1 MRKQLQFS
9 VYALLGLTLFFG
21 ACKKNDEVIPTE
33 NPFASFLADSTTT
46 IEAVNDNKYDYEL
59 GYEFT
64 SSKAATL
71 TELGARMP
79 KAGTYQ
85 VTLWDAETG
94 KSIVQA
100 NVTQAKDGVSAST
113 SVAKTALTAGKAY
126 RISVYTDNKAYYQ
139 IYPKRTAVEVKA
151 ARIGMFPIVKGNI
164 TISNSFYSEDK
175 SVYPD
180 SNAEGYLYGYPEFGV
195 QF

>member
-9 VYALLGLTLFFG
+9 VYALLGLTLLFS
-21 ACKKNDEVIPTE
+21 ACKKDEEVIPTE
-33 NPFASFLADSTTT
+33 NPFASFLADSTTV
-46 IEAVNDNKYDYEL
+46 IEAINNDEDAYEL

-100 NVTQAKDGVSAST
+100 NVTQSKDAMSAST
-113 SVAKTALTAGKAY
+113 SVAKTALTAGKYY
-126 RISVYTDNKAYYQ
+126 RISVYSENKAYYE
-139 IYPKRTAVEVKA
+139 IYLKNTEQEVKA

-175 SVYPD
+175 SEYPNSQTD
-180 SNAEGYLYGYPEFGV
+180 YFYGYPEFKI